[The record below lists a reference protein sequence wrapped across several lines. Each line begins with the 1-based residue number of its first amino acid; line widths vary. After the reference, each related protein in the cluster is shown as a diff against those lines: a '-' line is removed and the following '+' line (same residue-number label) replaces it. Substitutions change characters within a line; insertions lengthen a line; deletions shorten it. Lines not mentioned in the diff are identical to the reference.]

1 MESSWT
7 WDQTHVPCTNRQISY
22 PLCHQRIPK
31 TSFFFFFFFKA
42 ACLVP
47 LISVASP
54 YSTNSASCIHIT
66 ISQGSRKYR
75 NKHVRKVEKSS
86 QAAPPSKQS
95 SKKVRERSAAGWGND
110 HFQTELNC
118 QKKREGFK
126 GAASDNH
133 TERSSKSLITTQRQV
148 KTTRYQGTTIRMA
161 KIKTFKATRMQKRW
175 TIRPCWWECR
185 WNRHSRKQFA
195 VLHKTRHA
203 AATQSSHCTPGSLS

>member
-1 MESSWT
+1 MWNLPGPGIKPMSPALT
-7 WDQTHVPCTNRQISY
+7 GRFLTHCATKEFLKQVFS
-22 PLCHQRIPK
+22 
-31 TSFFFFFFFKA
+31 FFFFKA

-75 NKHVRKVEKSS
+75 NKHVKKVEKSS
-86 QAAPPSKQS
+86 QSASPSKQS
-95 SKKVRERSAAGWGND
+95 SKKVRERSAAGWEND

-148 KTTRYQGTTIRMA
+148 KTTRYQGTTI
-161 KIKTFKATRMQKRW
+161 
-175 TIRPCWWECR
+175 
-185 WNRHSRKQFA
+185 
-195 VLHKTRHA
+195 
-203 AATQSSHCTPGSLS
+203 